1 MDGARLAQLM
11 IGHDLGVLMAV
22 TCQLKILI
30 RISLLTSSHPKT
42 EVKKKSL
49 KTEVLKPLMF
59 VHSREAEA
67 AI

>member
-42 EVKKKSL
+42 EVKTKKPQDRSL
-49 KTEVLKPLMF
+49 
-59 VHSREAEA
+59 EAFDVCA
-67 AI
+67 QP